1 MGMIPAPGFAKL
13 GLGVDEFQYCSK
25 LLKDGKTDILC
36 KLINMVCY
44 IDDIGV
50 ANFLEFGN
58 IARDIYPRSLVL
70 NKSNVSGTLDSAFL
84 DLNVSV
90 VNHQFHIK
98 VYNKTD
104 DYNFTVIPFPF
115 LESNIVTTVCY
126 SVFFGEILRYL
137 RICTRLLDF
146 ENGSRMLASMLI
158 QRVCK
163 RSELAKQFIKLFLRY
178 KNEVR
183 KYPGSINP
191 TDSMQH
197 VIYRPSIRIQS

>member
-1 MGMIPAPGFAKL
+1 MFC
-13 GLGVDEFQYCSK
+13 DFTFRT
-25 LLKDGKTDILC
+25 LLQHNNHLVFS
-36 KLINMVCY
+36 LIREVY
-44 IDDIGV
+44 IGV

-104 DYNFTVIPFPF
+104 DYNFTVITFPF

-137 RICTRLLDF
+137 RICSSLSDF
-146 ENGSRMLASMLI
+146 ESRAKMLVLMLV
-158 QRVCK
+158 QRGYK
-163 RSELAKQFIKLFLRY
+163 KSEMAKQFIKVFFRY
-178 KNEVR
+178 KSEVR
-183 KYPGSINP
+183 KFPGCINP
-191 TDSMQH
+191 ADSMQH
-197 VIYRPSIRIQS
+197 VIYFI